1 MTNSAP
7 KQKTCLPPLLQKLCN
22 TKRYP
27 NALLIHGE
35 NSNQLFNQMCQLAET
50 INQTN
55 IKNKIDSDDDYF
67 EPTTDIIIIQQ
78 KDRIKIELIKKLQE
92 RIKYGA
98 SSNDYCI
105 VMIHQCHNLT
115 LSSAN
120 ALLKTIEEPSQ
131 KTIFILST
139 VNKNRVPQTI
149 LSRCQTYYISEKNNE
164 KTNRM
169 TSLID
174 ELNQKTHYISA
185 HDFFNLNRI
194 DKIIYIQSLPF
205 NLSLIAD
212 ILSTWQFE
220 LNQNQSSLNKKE
232 LTFLQ
237 KMIEIIKNI
246 KYNLNLKLQLMAL
259 TLEFEEDQPNGTP
272 R

>member
-1 MTNSAP
+1 MTNGAP
-7 KQKTCLPPLLQKLCN
+7 KQKIYLSPLLQKLCN

-27 NALLIHGE
+27 NALLLHGE
-35 NSNQLFNQMCQLAET
+35 NSNQLFNQMCQLAEN
-50 INQTN
+50 INQTD
-55 IKNKIDSDDDYF
+55 IINKINPDDDYI
-67 EPTTDIIIIQQ
+67 EPVTDVIIIQQ
-78 KDRIKIELIKKLQE
+78 KERIKIELIKKLQE

-120 ALLKTIEEPSQ
+120 ALLKTLEEPSQ
-131 KTIFILST
+131 KTLFILST
-139 VNKNRVPQTI
+139 VNKNQVAATI
-149 LSRCQTYYISEKNNE
+149 LSRCQTYYISEKNSE

-169 TSLID
+169 ANLID
-174 ELNQKTHYISA
+174 ELEQKTNYVSA
-185 HDFFNLNRI
+185 KVFFNLSKI
-194 DKIIYIQSLPF
+194 DKVIYIQSLPYTP
-205 NLSLIAD
+205 SLIAD

-220 LNQNQSSLNKKE
+220 LSQTQESLNEKE

-237 KMIEIIKNI
+237 KIIEIIKNI